1 MKSVRLLLLGVAVV
15 LAQGCS
21 DEEVSHPNTMAAATA
36 PTHYQLTI
44 QDSSSAASGAVLSN
58 KGGIACTFQVTSLG
72 TVKTGICSSRYKAGA
87 NVFLTATPSIGA
99 MVSHWSG
106 CTPASDN
113 PLSCQVRV
121 NADATVKVTF
131 APKPNQYVLTVQG
144 GAGGSGKVQSMPA
157 GINCTITAGTAGAT
171 GCKASYPA
179 GQSVVLKATAASG
192 SYLKAWSGAGC
203 DVSGTGSGTGSG
215 SCTVSL
221 SDTRSVVVSFE
232 TTLAQATK
240 GAWGTP
246 FAWPVVG
253 IHASVLPN
261 GKVLTFGRAGH
272 NPALWDPA
280 SPATFGSTTRPADF
294 FCSGH
299 VLLPDG
305 RLFVAGGHAGA
316 DNFGIKTTYFYDF
329 ATNSWTRGNDMRN
342 GRWYPT
348 TTVLPNGE
356 VLTVSGGDTAG
367 VMNTL
372 PEVWQPD
379 GAWRALT
386 GAQIS
391 IAYYSMMFVAP
402 DGRVFAAGPA
412 QGTRYFTTAGT
423 GSLAVGP
430 TSHFGSRD
438 YGSAVMY
445 DAGKILIVGGNMTPT
460 ASAEVIDLNAGSGA
474 AWRTVASMTVGRRQL
489 NATLLADGKVLVT
502 GGTNST
508 GFNVA
513 PSDSRVLSAEL
524 WDPATEQWTTLAR
537 MSHQRVYH
545 SSALLLPDGRVL
557 SVGSGEPAAT
567 GLSDDYTAEI
577 FSPPYLFKA
586 DGTPATRPAISSAP
600 VSVGYGQGFTVTTP
614 NASSITKVTW
624 IRLSSV
630 THSFNQNQRMNRLG
644 FSVIGTGT
652 LSVTAPANS
661 RLSPPG
667 HYLLF
672 LVNSAGV
679 PSVARIIRIG

>member
-1 MKSVRLLLLGVAVV
+1 MKSVSILLLGAAIL
-15 LAQGCS
+15 LASACS
-21 DEEVSHPNTMAAATA
+21 DEEKSHQNTMATVST
-36 PTHYQLTI
+36 PTHSQLLI
-44 QDSSSAASGAVLSN
+44 QDSGSTASGVVHSN
-58 KGGIACTFQVTSLG
+58 RGGIACSLEARG
-72 TVKTGICSSRYKAGA
+72 SSTVKTGTCTGRIRTGT
-87 NVFLTATPSIGA
+87 NVFLTAAPSIGSR
-99 MVSHWSG
+99 VTHWKG

-113 PLSCQVRV
+113 PLSCQLRV
-121 NADATVKVTF
+121 TTNSTVSVTF
-131 APKPNQYVLTVQG
+131 EPTPSQFTLTIQG
-144 GAGGSGKVQSMPA
+144 GAGGSGLVKSNPA
-157 GINCTITAGTAGAT
+157 GINCTITAGTAGTT
-171 GCKASYPA
+171 GCSFSFPA
-179 GQSVVLKATAASG
+179 GQSVLLRVWAAAG
-192 SYLKAWSGAGC
+192 NYLKAWSGAGC
-203 DVSGTGSGTGSG
+203 DVSGSGKGSDGGT
-215 SCTVSL
+215 CTVTM
-221 SDTRSVVVSFE
+221 SDTRAVVVSFE
-232 TTLAQATK
+232 NAAAQATS
-240 GAWGTP
+240 GAWSAP

-280 SPATFGSTTRPADF
+280 TPTAFGSTTRPADF

-316 DNFGIKTTYFYDF
+316 DNFGIKTTYYYDF
-329 ATNSWTRGNDMRN
+329 ATNTWTRGNDMQN

-356 VLTVSGGDTAG
+356 VLTISGGDTAG

-372 PEVWQPD
+372 PEVWQTD
-379 GAWRALT
+379 GTWRALT
-386 GAQIS
+386 GAQIN
-391 IAYYSMMFVAP
+391 IAYYSMMFVMP

-412 QGTRYFTTAGT
+412 QGTRFFTTAGT
-423 GSLAVGP
+423 GTLTVGP
-430 TSHFGSRD
+430 TSHFGQRD

-445 DAGKILIVGGNMTPT
+445 DAGKILIVGGNPVPT
-460 ASAEVIDLNAGSGA
+460 STAEVIDLSSGTGT
-474 AWRTVASMTVGRRQL
+474 WRSIAPMSVGRRQL

-502 GGTNST
+502 GGTNSS

-513 PSDSRVLSAEL
+513 PTDSRVLAAEL

-557 SVGSGEPAAT
+557 SVGSGEPPAT
-567 GLSDDYTAEI
+567 GLTDDYTAEI

-586 DGTPATRPAISSAP
+586 DGTPANRPTISSVP
-600 VSVGYGQGFTVTTP
+600 VTVGYGQTFAVSTP
-614 NASSITKVTW
+614 NATSIAKITW

-630 THSFNQNQRMNRLG
+630 THSFNQNQRMNRLS
-644 FSVIGTGT
+644 FSASGTGT
-652 LSVTAPANS
+652 LNVTAPANS
-661 RLSPPG
+661 NLSPPG

-679 PSVARIIRIG
+679 PSVGKIVRIG